1 MTNICSINNQV
12 KSKIRVAVI
21 DDNVEFC
28 RMLEN
33 KLNANEDMLHVGTV
47 HDGIEAISMISES
60 KPDVII
66 LDMIMPQLD
75 GFGVLER
82 LNKYPLDVKPI
93 VFVLSAIGQESVVT
107 KAIGLGASYFLVKPF
122 DLNVL
127 MERIRSAKELKN
139 NDKKP
144 NTLINNLRKKDD
156 LEIEVTNLIHEVGI
170 PAHIKGYQYIRE
182 SIMMSIEDMD
192 VLSSI
197 TKVLYPTIAKKFKTT
212 SSRVE
217 RAIRHAIEV
226 AWTRGKSDSLEN
238 LFSYTISS
246 EKGKPTNSEFIA
258 LIADRI
264 RLDRKAS

>member
-1 MTNICSINNQV
+1 MEKISNINKCKGND
-12 KSKIRVAVI
+12 KIKIGMI

-28 RMLEN
+28 KLVQNKIESRDDMELVATVYDGLE
-33 KLNANEDMLHVGTV
+33 AV
-47 HDGIEAISMISES
+47 SMISES
-60 KPDVII
+60 KPDVVI

-75 GFGVLER
+75 GLGVLDKI
-82 LNKYPLDVKPI
+82 NSYPFEKKPI
-93 VFVLSAIGQESVVT
+93 IFILSAIGQESLVA
-107 KAIGLGASYFLVKPF
+107 KAIEKGATYYLVKPF

-127 MERIRSAKELKN
+127 MERIKAVKE
-139 NDKKP
+139 DKPVEKKG
-144 NTLINNLRKKDD
+144 LINNLKKNED
-156 LEIEVTNLIHEVGI
+156 LEVEVTNMIHEVGI

-182 SIMMSIEDMD
+182 SIMMSIEDME

-238 LFSYTISS
+238 LFSYTVSS

-264 RLDRKAS
+264 RLERKAS